1 MTSKDFWKKYFEQ
14 NIHMKLYSIPPALF
28 NFNTTACSNDISSSG
43 LLLKK
48 TDGQL
53 EISVIH
59 SVIFRSS

>member
-1 MTSKDFWKKYFEQ
+1 
-14 NIHMKLYSIPPALF
+14 MKLYSIPPALF